1 MLSDLDER
9 LKGAWLLPLANTL
22 EVISKSIDLMRYTIQ
37 ITSNHKRYP
46 KKFLVLI
53 QRIQNTCLEIYDSL
67 MHANRLQLQ
76 LNNEKAERLKLQTE
90 AITLCDELSCYVQIS
105 MDMNLIGSDTVEYW
119 QKKISDIKYMTIAW
133 RSRDKA
139 R

>member
-1 MLSDLDER
+1 M
-9 LKGAWLLPLANTL
+9 PLANTF

-46 KKFLVLI
+46 RKFIILI
-53 QRIQNTCLEIYDSL
+53 QKIQSTCLDIYDSL
-67 MHANRLQLQ
+67 MRANRLQLQ
-76 LNNEKAERLKLQTE
+76 LNNEKEERLKLQTE
-90 AITLCDELSCYVQIS
+90 AVTLCDELSCYVQIS
-105 MDMNLIGSDTVEYW
+105 MDLNLIGSDTVENW

-133 RSRDKA
+133 RSKDKA

>member
-1 MLSDLDER
+1 M
-9 LKGAWLLPLANTL
+9 ALANTL

-37 ITSNHKRYP
+37 ITSNRKRYRH
-46 KKFLVLI
+46 KFVILI
-53 QRIQNTCLEIYDSL
+53 QKIQSTCLDIYDSL
-67 MHANRLQLQ
+67 MRANRLQLQ
-76 LNNEKAERLKLQTE
+76 LNTEKEERLKLQTE

-105 MDMNLIGSDTVEYW
+105 MDMNLIGSETVEYW

-133 RSRDKA
+133 RSKDKA

>member
-1 MLSDLDER
+1 MLTILDKR
-9 LKGAWLLPLANTL
+9 LKGAWLLPLANTF
-22 EVISKSIDLMRYTIQ
+22 EVTSKSIDLMRYTIQ

-46 KKFLVLI
+46 RKFIILI
-53 QRIQNTCLEIYDSL
+53 QKIQSTCLDIYDSL
-67 MHANRLQLQ
+67 MRANRLQLQ
-76 LNNEKAERLKLQTE
+76 LNTEKEERLKLQTE

-105 MDMNLIGSDTVEYW
+105 MDLNLIGSDTVENW

-133 RSRDKA
+133 RSKDKA

>member
-1 MLSDLDER
+1 M
-9 LKGAWLLPLANTL
+9 PLANTL

-37 ITSNHKRYP
+37 ITSNRKRYTH
-46 KKFLVLI
+46 KFVILI
-53 QRIQNTCLEIYDSL
+53 HKIQNTCLDIYDSL

-76 LNNEKAERLKLQTE
+76 LKTEKEERLKLQTE
-90 AITLCDELSCYVQIS
+90 AITLCDELSCFVQIS
-105 MDMNLIGSDTVEYW
+105 MDLNLIGSETVEYW

-133 RSRDKA
+133 RSKDKT

>member
-67 MHANRLQLQ
+67 MRANRLQLQ
-76 LNNEKAERLKLQTE
+76 LNNEKEERLKLQTE

-133 RSRDKA
+133 RLRDKT

>member
-67 MHANRLQLQ
+67 MRANRLQLQ
-76 LNNEKAERLKLQTE
+76 LNNEKEERLKLQTE

-133 RSRDKA
+133 RSRDKT

>member
-1 MLSDLDER
+1 MLTTLDKR

-22 EVISKSIDLMRYTIQ
+22 EVISKSIDLMRYTLQ

-46 KKFLVLI
+46 KKFLVLVNKM
-53 QRIQNTCLEIYDSL
+53 QNTCLEIYDYL
-67 MHANRLQLQ
+67 MRANRLQLQ
-76 LNNEKAERLKLQTE
+76 LNTEKEERLKLQTV
-90 AITLCDELSCYVQIS
+90 AITLCDELSCYIQIS
-105 MDMNLIGSDTVEYW
+105 MDLNLIGSETVELW

>member
-1 MLSDLDER
+1 MA
-9 LKGAWLLPLANTL
+9 KPF

-46 KKFLVLI
+46 RKFIILI
-53 QRIQNTCLEIYDSL
+53 QKIQSTCLDIYDSL
-67 MHANRLQLQ
+67 MRANRLQLQ
-76 LNNEKAERLKLQTE
+76 LNNEKEERLKLQTE
-90 AITLCDELSCYVQIS
+90 AVTLCDELSCYVQIS
-105 MDMNLIGSDTVEYW
+105 MDLNLIGSDTVENW

-133 RSRDKA
+133 RSKDKA